1 MISRLSSF
9 RASSRWGAPL
19 ACALSLLAASCG
31 GTEGGGASDASS
43 AKHKLVGQTA
53 PELGAESVTGSGPTS
68 IKDAKGKVLI
78 VDFWGTFCGPCKKSF
93 PKYQDLVD
101 QFGGDLAVV
110 GVSVDEPDNVKKD
123 DLVKFAKDNHAK
135 FAIVWDKDHSAAQKY
150 DLASLTMP
158 SCFVVDKTGT
168 VRHVHKGFKDG
179 EETAL
184 ADEVKELLK

>member
-9 RASSRWGAPL
+9 RASSSWAAPL
-19 ACALSLLAASCG
+19 ACALSLLAASCA
-31 GTEGGGASDASS
+31 GTEGGGASDASG

-53 PELGAESVTGSGPTS
+53 PDLGAESVTGKGPTS

-78 VDFWGTFCGPCKKSF
+78 VDFWATFCGPCKKSF
-93 PKYQDLVD
+93 PKYQELVD

-110 GVSVDEPDNVKKD
+110 GVSVDDPDGVKKD
-123 DLVKFAKDNHAK
+123 DLVKFAKDNGAK

-168 VRHVHKGFKDG
+168 VRHVHRGFKVG
-179 EETAL
+179 EETSL
-184 ADEVKELLK
+184 ADEVKALLK